1 MKPLNKR
8 VAGSVTILA
17 ALALTAIAY
26 FPLINDQNRTA
37 KQLTPMIEMP
47 PANNNSSAIA
57 IQGDDVIIVRNDQV
71 LKLDRNSLAV
81 KQSQDISAHIPTSIK
96 PVARAEAASIDAI
109 E

>member
-26 FPLINDQNRTA
+26 FPLINDQTRTA

-57 IQGDDVIIVRNDQV
+57 IQGDEVFV
-71 LKLDRNSLAV
+71 LQNQHLLKIDRDTLRV
-81 KQSQDISAHIPTSIK
+81 KQSQELTSNNHVPLQPVQK
-96 PVARAEAASIDAI
+96 PATNGIRTVR
-109 E
+109 